1 MSVISIDKFKAEW
14 GSECQIWIRSTALS
28 LKMGV
33 EVPHAL
39 SVQIGA
45 EKPPNLTL
53 FHTYTYTLTHSY
65 SNNLT
70 ILKFYHFTDW
80 LHTLLTM

>member
-39 SVQIGA
+39 SVQIGGREA
-45 EKPPNLTL
+45 SKSDTL
-53 FHTYTYTLTHSY
+53 PHLHLYTYTL
-65 SNNLT
+65 
-70 ILKFYHFTDW
+70 IL
-80 LHTLLTM
+80 